1 MKKLALCIPF
11 LLAAC
16 SKKEDAKPAPA
27 PAATTATGARYEI
40 AVTEKGFEPGD
51 VAVPA
56 AKPVTIVF
64 DRKTDE
70 TCAKKIV
77 LDTGEG
83 NKVEKDLPL
92 NTPVEIAMTFPKAG
106 KLTYA
111 CSMDM
116 MKGTITV
123 Q

>member
-1 MKKLALCIPF
+1 MTKLIICIPL

-16 SKKEDAKPAPA
+16 SKKEAPKPAAARA
-27 PAATTATGARYEI
+27 PYEI
-40 AVTEKGFEPGD
+40 DVTENGFEPAD
-51 VAVPA
+51 LPVPA
-56 AKPVTIVF
+56 GTPVTIVF
-64 DRKTDE
+64 ARKTDA

-77 LDTGEG
+77 LDTGDG
-83 NKVEKDLPL
+83 NKIEKELPL
-92 NTPVEIAMTFPKAG
+92 NKAVEVAATFPKAG

-111 CSMDM
+111 CGMDM

>member
-1 MKKLALCIPF
+1 MKKLMLAVPF
-11 LLAAC
+11 VLVAC
-16 SKKEDAKPAPA
+16 AKKDEAKPAPA
-27 PAATTATGARYEI
+27 AGGARFEI

-51 VAVPA
+51 LVVPS

-64 DRKTDE
+64 DRKTDA

-83 NKVEKDLPL
+83 NKIEKDLPL
-92 NTPVEIAMTFPKAG
+92 NTPVEIATTFSKPG

>member
-16 SKKEDAKPAPA
+16 SKKEEPKPAPTP
-27 PAATTATGARYEI
+27 PASAGARYEI
-40 AVTEKGFEPGD
+40 AVTEKGFEPED
-51 VAVPA
+51 LSVPA

-64 DRKTDE
+64 HRETDA
-70 TCAKKIV
+70 TCAKQIV
-77 LDTGEG
+77 LETGDG
-83 NKVEKDLPL
+83 TKIQKDLPL
-92 NTPVEIAMTFPKAG
+92 NTPVEIATTFPKAG

-111 CSMDM
+111 CAMDM

-123 Q
+123 R